1 MLRLGDGQ
9 GSQGEMGGE
18 LAMNMRYGD
27 YIICINLF
35 LNACAFIAYAYQGHT
50 KQAIYWV
57 GVGIINGSLLTW
69 R

>member
-1 MLRLGDGQ
+1 
-9 GSQGEMGGE
+9 
-18 LAMNMRYGD
+18 MNMRYGD